1 MSEIRIPYRD
11 RTDSL
16 ADLGDL
22 ARALPP
28 EDCATVRGIVL
39 EAATS
44 GMTTAGQVLDALEAM
59 TPDARRRLRD
69 RAQERA
75 GTPAATAATAC
86 NVTVPPTF
94 DSPRDASGCAIQAC
108 AQPGCGA
115 FPVDGVTGSTMPVP
129 ERKWWCAAHRHL
141 AAPGDLEPWTSRL
154 AYGPGGAIV
163 DLDEIEREAADQAI
177 VAKRRASELEQ
188 RRAQRLA
195 QWPAVEAENNATAR
209 ILLGDNLKG
218 ARA

>member
-69 RAQERA
+69 RAQEHGRP
-75 GTPAATAATAC
+75 GRHGRHGLQRDRPA
-86 NVTVPPTF
+86 
-94 DSPRDASGCAIQAC
+94 
-108 AQPGCGA
+108 
-115 FPVDGVTGSTMPVP
+115 
-129 ERKWWCAAHRHL
+129 
-141 AAPGDLEPWTSRL
+141 DLRQS
-154 AYGPGGAIV
+154 A
-163 DLDEIEREAADQAI
+163 
-177 VAKRRASELEQ
+177 
-188 RRAQRLA
+188 
-195 QWPAVEAENNATAR
+195 
-209 ILLGDNLKG
+209 
-218 ARA
+218 